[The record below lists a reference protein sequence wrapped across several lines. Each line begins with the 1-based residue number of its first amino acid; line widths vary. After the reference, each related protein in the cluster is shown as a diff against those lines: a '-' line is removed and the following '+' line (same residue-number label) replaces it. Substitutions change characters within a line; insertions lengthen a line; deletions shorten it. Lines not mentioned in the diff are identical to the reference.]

1 MYFNFHHHSKGPSG
15 IKNVR
20 IGHSE
25 EDLKGGEFFSAGIHP
40 WDVEGMDI
48 PKALSELD
56 ILLKDP
62 KCMALGELGLDKNFG
77 TNLDLQKE
85 VLRSQLA
92 LALKHQKKVLIIHCI
107 KAFQEIIEEKKK
119 APIHLKWVLH
129 GFNGSSQL
137 IAQLLQQGFY
147 FSVGGLLLQRE
158 AKITKNLQKIPLD
171 RLFLETDESEYPIEE
186 IYQKAAQL
194 LKLELNPLK
203 VQLEHNLKLL
213 FEENWQIKNQ

>member
-1 MYFNFHHHSKGPSG
+1 MYFNFHHHSKDPSG

-25 EDLKGGEFFSAGIHP
+25 EDLKGGMLFSAGIHP
-40 WDVEGMDI
+40 WDVGGIDI

-62 KCMALGELGLDKNFG
+62 KCMALGELGIDKNFG
-77 TNLDLQKE
+77 TNLDLQIE

-92 LALKHQKKVLIIHCI
+92 LALKHQKKVLIIHCT

-119 APIHLKWVLH
+119 APIHFKWVLH

-147 FSVGGLLLQRE
+147 FSVGGLLMKKE

-171 RLFLETDESEYPIEE
+171 RLFLETDDSKYPIEE

-194 LKLELNPLK
+194 LNLELNPLR

-213 FEENWQIKNQ
+213 FEGNWQIKNQ